1 MAASISNNVSQ
12 MYRNVAN
19 AGKTAKITGKSDV
32 KSADKSKGISNK
44 DSIFGTGVGSSATVS
59 FSPEV
64 EMYGKVVD
72 LLQKKY
78 ENADVF
84 VAGPDDDLS
93 QIGGDLE
100 YSIILSEDEMKLLAS
115 DDEKDKEAKDKLLGK
130 IDDAMNKISDMSQKI
145 SENTNEKDSISNFGI
160 SIGKDGKL
168 NFFADINGNSY
179 SNNSLDEIIK
189 SLVTDKTKA

>member
-1 MAASISNNVSQ
+1 MAGSISNNVNQ
-12 MYRNVAN
+12 LYRDMASLGKNSKVAS
-19 AGKTAKITGKSDV
+19 KTKASSDKAKASEKASV
-32 KSADKSKGISNK
+32 
-44 DSIFGTGVGSSATVS
+44 FGTGVGSSATVS

-72 LLQKKY
+72 MLQKKY

-84 VAGPDDDLS
+84 VAGSGEDLS

-115 DDEKDKEAKDKLLGK
+115 DDEKDKEAKDKLLGQ

-145 SENTNEKDSISNFGI
+145 NENTTEKDSVSNFGI
-160 SIGKDGKL
+160 SIGKDGNL
-168 NFFADINGNSY
+168 NFFANINGNSY
-179 SNNSLDEIIK
+179 SDNSLDNIIK
-189 SLVTDKTKA
+189 SLVSGTGK